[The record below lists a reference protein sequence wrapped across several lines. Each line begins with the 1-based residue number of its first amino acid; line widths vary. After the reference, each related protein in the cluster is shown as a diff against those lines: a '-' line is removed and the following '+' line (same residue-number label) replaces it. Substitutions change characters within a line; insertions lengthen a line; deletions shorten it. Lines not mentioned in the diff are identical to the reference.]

1 MSRRTWTWSGRASSR
16 DGSPHETTRSGLRPS
31 RAPVTRRVLLA
42 IVALSAIL
50 LALFAT
56 ATRTAPA
63 SESLVFS
70 YSSTDAGRGGVLAL
84 RRWLSAL
91 GYETKSVQAQRFA
104 VPADVEVLFVLGPTE
119 LVPREDAR
127 LLREWVARGNTLVIG
142 SDRSLFDETL
152 YEAFGATLEDRSQ
165 RPISGEISPA
175 LSRPILR
182 DLSTTTGRALS
193 LREPAA
199 VVVGDGARAILAER
213 RIGAGRAWLLS
224 APDMLV
230 NANLGAAQNDRL
242 VLNLLADARRGA
254 VVGFDEYHHGVH
266 LEPDAFG
273 LFTGTAPGRAA
284 LVAGALAFLYVALR
298 GRRLGSPLPL
308 EERPA
313 RSSLEYVRSFAG
325 LLRRSH
331 AAPLAA
337 QRLARRYRRRLARSL
352 GLRPTSDAGEVVS
365 ALERVDPQRARDA
378 AELFRRLDAPLAEND
393 VLAAVARAESL
404 LEEVDR
410 R

>member
-1 MSRRTWTWSGRASSR
+1 M
-16 DGSPHETTRSGLRPS
+16 
-31 RAPVTRRVLLA
+31 TRRSLA
-42 IVALSAIL
+42 TIVALSAL
-50 LALFAT
+50 LLVLLLT
-56 ATRTAPA
+56 ATRNAPA
-63 SESLVFS
+63 SDSPVFS
-70 YSSTDAGRGGVLAL
+70 YASTDGAPGGVLAL

-104 VPADVEVLFVLGPTE
+104 VPVDVAVLFVLGPTE
-119 LVPREDAR
+119 FVPREDAR
-127 LLREWVARGNTLVIG
+127 ELREWVSRGNTLVIG
-142 SDRSLFDETL
+142 SDRSLVDEAL
-152 YEAFGATLEDRSQ
+152 YEVFGATLEERAP

-175 LSRPILR
+175 LARPVLR
-182 DLSTTTGRALS
+182 DLSTSTSRALA
-193 LREPAA
+193 LRQPAA
-199 VVVGDGARAILAER
+199 VVIGDGARTILAER
-213 RIGAGRAWLLS
+213 QVGTGTVWLLS

-242 VLNLLADARRGA
+242 VLNLLADARRGS

-284 LVAGALAFLYVALR
+284 LLAGALVFLYAALR
-298 GRRLGSPLPL
+298 GRRFGAPLPL

-313 RSSLEYVRSFAG
+313 RSSLDYIRSFAG

-331 AAPLAA
+331 AAPLAGE
-337 QRLARRYRRRLARSL
+337 RLARHYRRRLARSL
-352 GLRPTSDAGEVVS
+352 GLRPTSDTAEVVS
-365 ALERVDPQRARDA
+365 ALERVDAQRAHGV

-393 VLAAVARAESL
+393 VLAAAARAESL
-404 LEEVDR
+404 LEEIDR